1 MTSILGQRA
10 AQYAAAMCDDYD
22 VGYSQHNRWDLP
34 DIADLVAGTG
44 YGGTYEGDCSS
55 LTARAYNAAIVSLGL
70 QGRIPLFPESD
81 ATWTGTWRSLAVTR
95 DFSVEEWYL
104 DIDLDI
110 GDLLL
115 SEGASGG
122 TGHIAMYTGGDAERE
137 AWISEIG
144 DIYGA
149 PGDQTDEETR
159 TKSYS
164 GHPLTVSGQ
173 WTHVLHPPAV
183 TPTPAA
189 PSTPSTTTVQ
199 EDDDMNSTQNY
210 MLTQVFNDRAE
221 FAQLMY
227 ALRHS
232 ILPTLTSLQGQ
243 ITAQGAAIKALADA
257 KGADGAQVARS
268 IDAAVKAALAGVE
281 ITLAAK
287 ETAK

>member
-10 AQYAAAMCDDYD
+10 AQYAAAMCDDYN
-22 VGYSQHNRWDLP
+22 VGYSQHNRWDMP
-34 DIADLVAGTG
+34 DISELISNTG
-44 YGGTYEGDCSS
+44 YGDAYEADCSS

-81 ATWTGTWRSLAVTR
+81 ATWTGTWRSLAAAR
-95 DFSVEEWYL
+95 GFSVEEWYPG
-104 DIDLDI
+104 IGLDI

-115 SEGASGG
+115 SEEASGG

-159 TKSYS
+159 TKPYS
-164 GHPLTVSGQ
+164 EHPLTASGQ
-173 WTHVLHPPAV
+173 WTHVLTPPAV
-183 TPTPAA
+183 TPTAA
-189 PSTPSTTTVQ
+189 PPSNPTVQ

-210 MLTQVFNDRAE
+210 MLEQLFGDRAE

-232 ILPTLTSLQGQ
+232 ILPALTALQSQGA
-243 ITAQGAAIKALADA
+243 AQGAAIKALAAA
-257 KGADGAQVARS
+257 KGADGAEVARS
-268 IDAAVKAALAGVE
+268 IDAAVKEALKDLEV
-281 ITLAAK
+281 TLATKK
-287 ETAK
+287 EASK

>member
-10 AQYAAAMCDDYD
+10 AQYAAAMCDDYN
-22 VGYSQHNRWDLP
+22 VGYSQHNRWDMP
-34 DIADLVAGTG
+34 DISALVANTG
-44 YGGTYEGDCSS
+44 YGGDYEADCSS

-70 QGRIPLFPESD
+70 QGKISLFPESD
-81 ATWTGTWRSLAVTR
+81 ATWTGTWRSLAAAR
-95 DFSVEEWYL
+95 GFSVEEWYPGV
-104 DIDLDI
+104 DLDV

-122 TGHIAMYTGGDAERE
+122 TGHIAIYTGGDAERE

-173 WTHVLHPPAV
+173 WTHVLTPPAV
-183 TPTPAA
+183 TPTAAA
-189 PSTPSTTTVQ
+189 PSITTVQ
-199 EDDDMNSTQNY
+199 EDDMNSTQNY
-210 MLTQVFNDRAE
+210 MLEQLFGDRPE

-232 ILPTLTSLQGQ
+232 ILPALTAIQSQVA
-243 ITAQGAAIKALADA
+243 AQGAAIKALADA
-257 KGADGAQVARS
+257 KGADGAKVASS
-268 IDAAVKAALAGVE
+268 IDAAVKEALKDLEV
-281 ITLAAK
+281 TLATKK
-287 ETAK
+287 EAGK

>member
-10 AQYAAAMCDDYD
+10 AQYAAAMCDDYN
-22 VGYSQHNRWDLP
+22 VGYSQHNRWDMP
-34 DIADLVAGTG
+34 DISELISNTG
-44 YGGTYEGDCSS
+44 YGDAYEADCSS

-81 ATWTGTWRSLAVTR
+81 ATWTGSWRSLASAR
-95 DFSVEEWYL
+95 GFSVEEWYPGV
-104 DIDLDI
+104 DLDV

-115 SEGASGG
+115 SERDSGG
-122 TGHIAMYTGGDAERE
+122 TGHIAIYTGGDAERE

-173 WTHVLHPPAV
+173 WTHVLTPPAV
-183 TPTPAA
+183 TPTAA
-189 PSTPSTTTVQ
+189 PPSNPTVQ

-210 MLTQVFNDRAE
+210 MLEQLFGDRVE

-232 ILPTLTSLQGQ
+232 ILPALTALQSQGA
-243 ITAQGAAIKALADA
+243 AQGAAIKALAAA
-257 KGADGAQVARS
+257 KGADGAEVARS
-268 IDAAVKAALAGVE
+268 IDAAVKEALKDLEV
-281 ITLAAK
+281 TLATKK
-287 ETAK
+287 EASK